1 MSKEMTK
8 KTTTKKAAPRKR
20 TSRAKKTEAPVELSA
35 DSRELTDSE
44 IRQRAYEIY
53 RRGQNPSDPTAD
65 WFQAVQELRS
75 EAGA

>member
-8 KTTTKKAAPRKR
+8 KTDTKSKAPRKR
-20 TSRAKKTEAPVELSA
+20 TSRAKKAEAPVVLAAESA
-35 DSRELTDSE
+35 ELTDAQ

-65 WFQAVQELRS
+65 WFQAEQELRA
-75 EAGA
+75 ETGA